1 MKRIIR
7 WIKRIMIAFLV
18 VIAIIAIGLMIFLQQ
33 PQFGQPPTGGQVTQ
47 SAGLSNYNGK
57 TFHNKDGITTT
68 MSPLKALSL
77 IPKWLSKDGE
87 KEPTW
92 SIPIKHRQKE
102 EFESIPDSLVRLT
115 WFGHSA
121 FLLEIEG
128 KRLLLDPMF
137 GPRPSPLPF
146 GSDRFND
153 TLPLAIND
161 LPPIDVVLFSHDH
174 YDHLD
179 YPSVLQL
186 KDKAGHFYV
195 PLGLGS
201 HLRKWGVP
209 PEKITEL
216 DWWQEV
222 AFGHLTFACTPAQH
236 FSGRGFNDRDKTLW
250 SSWVIKGTTANL
262 FFSGDSGYFEGF
274 RTIGEKYG
282 PFDFV
287 MMECG
292 QYNELW
298 QEIHMMPEETLQAHL
313 DLNGKVLMPIHW
325 GAFNLSLHRWTEP
338 VERLLAAARNTDAV
352 IATPMIG
359 ESVVVNG
366 PVPDK
371 DWWVLR

>member
-1 MKRIIR
+1 
-7 WIKRIMIAFLV
+7 MIALLVTIGIV
-18 VIAIIAIGLMIFLQQ
+18 VIGVIVFIQQ
-33 PQFGQPPTGGQVTQ
+33 PQFGQPPKTVQLALDAEAT
-47 SAGLSNYNGK
+47 NHNGK
-57 TFHNKDGITTT
+57 TFQNKDGITTT
-68 MSPLKALSL
+68 MNPFKALSL
-77 IPKWLSKDGE
+77 IPQWLRKDGD
-87 KEPTW
+87 KVPAW
-92 SIPIKHRQKE
+92 SIPIKHRKKE

-115 WFGHSA
+115 WFGHST
-121 FLLEIEG
+121 FLLEMDG
-128 KRLLLDPMF
+128 KRLLLDPML

-146 GSDRFND
+146 GSGRFND

-161 LPPIDVVLFSHDH
+161 LPPIDAVIFSHDH

-186 KDKAGHFYV
+186 KDKVGRFYV

-201 HLRKWGVP
+201 HLKKWGVTP
-209 PEKITEL
+209 DKITEL

-222 AFGHLTFACTPAQH
+222 EFDQLKFVCTPAQH
-236 FSGRGFNDRDKTLW
+236 FSGRSLNDRDKTLW
-250 SSWVIKGTTANL
+250 SSWVISGTSANI

-274 RTIGEKYG
+274 KTIGEKYG

-298 QEIHMMPEETLQAHL
+298 QEIHMMPEETLQAFV

-338 VERLLAAARNTDAV
+338 VERLLAAAQNTDAT

-359 ESVVVNG
+359 ESIVING
-366 PVPDK
+366 TVPNK
-371 DWWVLR
+371 QWWVLQ